1 MIFSSKDL
9 QHAGRALVRAPLF
22 VFAVVLPFA
31 LGIGASTAIFS
42 VADALL
48 RQPLPFPAMDHLVLM
63 TELSPS
69 RASYGV
75 TPANFLDW
83 RTQTRSFESMAAFA
97 PGESALTGIGTP
109 QSVNSASVT
118 NDFFSTLGV
127 TPLMGRLF
135 TPKDIVGDQENSVVL
150 GYGFWEQRF
159 AGNPDIVGREI
170 SLDSAK
176 YTVIGI
182 LKKGSG
188 FPLNTDIWRPLV
200 LGAHDIQDRSTHNL
214 QLLARLKADVS
225 LAKVQAEMKQVTGQL
240 ASAYPE
246 TNQGWGSRVV
256 ALSDLVSNG
265 LTARYTMM
273 MMGAVLFV
281 LLIVC
286 ANVANLQLVR
296 GIVRKREWS
305 LRYALGASRW
315 DIIRLLLMESI
326 ALALISGGLAIC
338 FANVSVRLIRI
349 NMPASIAR
357 FVPGFDQISL
367 NLDAV
372 LFTLGLAIF
381 SAVASGLLPALYASR
396 TDIQKELKEGGK
408 GSTSQRSHGRASAI
422 LLVGEVAVT
431 LMLLVGTGLMVRGTN
446 SIRQNFAGMH
456 PDQVLTCRIHLADPQ
471 YATPVDS
478 LRFYRTFL
486 EQFSRTP
493 GVMSAAVATDIP
505 YGESSRS
512 TAVTV
517 QDAPVVKLGQRDAAM
532 VQIVSPDFFKTLG
545 ISVRG
550 GRVFQVGDNE
560 DAAGVVIISQQFVR
574 RYWPNKDPIG
584 RQIRLGSQPAQT
596 PWLRVVGVADD
607 VHYNWLNPDP
617 ESVVYR
623 PFAQAQQRSAFLLF
637 RTLGDPEQFAPLL
650 RQQVTAIDQ
659 NQPISEVQSWTEVIS
674 QSMIGLSYVRVMML
688 VLAVLAMA
696 VASLGLYGLMSY
708 TVATKRNDI
717 GIRLALGAQRSQ
729 ILKMVIGKAML
740 ITNLGLAIGLLGSF
754 VITRTLANL
763 VFGISA
769 LDPWT
774 FGGASVMFI
783 GIALIASYWPAR
795 QASRVDPLDVLRAQ

>member
-1 MIFSSKDL
+1 MIFSGKDF
-9 QHAGRALVRAPLF
+9 QHAGRALLKAPFF
-22 VFAVVLPFA
+22 VLAVVLPLA

-48 RQPLPFPAMDHLVLM
+48 RQPLPFPAMDHLILL
-63 TELSPS
+63 TELSPA
-69 RASYGV
+69 RESYGV

-97 PGESALTGIGTP
+97 PEESALTGIGNP
-109 QSVNSASVT
+109 QSVNSTAVT
-118 NDFFSTLGV
+118 NDFFATLGV

-135 TPKDIVGDQENSVVL
+135 TPKDIIGDQENSVVL
-150 GYGFWEQRF
+150 SYSLWEQRF
-159 AGNPDIVGREI
+159 GGNPDIVGKEI
-170 SLDSAK
+170 ALDSAK

-182 LKKGSG
+182 LKKGTG
-188 FPLNTDIWRPLV
+188 FPLNTDVWRPLV
-200 LGAHDIQDRSTHNL
+200 LGANKIQDRSTHSL
-214 QLLARLKADVS
+214 QLLARLKPEAS
-225 LAKVQAEMKQVTGQL
+225 LVKAQAEMKQVTGQL
-240 ASAYPE
+240 AVAYPQ
-246 TNQGWGSRVV
+246 TNQGWGSYLA
-256 ALSDLVSNG
+256 ALSDFVSNG

-286 ANVANLQLVR
+286 ANIANLQLVR

-315 DIIRLLLMESI
+315 DIIRLLLMESMT
-326 ALALISGGLAIC
+326 LAFISAGLAIW

-349 NMPASIAR
+349 NMPAAIER
-357 FVPGFDQISL
+357 FVPGFDRISL

-381 SAVASGLLPALYASR
+381 SAVACGLLPALFSSR
-396 TDIQKELKEGGK
+396 TNIQKELKEGGK
-408 GSTSQRSHGRASAI
+408 GSTSERSHGRASTI

-446 SIRQNFAGMH
+446 SMRQNFAGMH
-456 PDQVLTCRIHLADPQ
+456 PQQVLTSRIHLADPQ
-471 YATPVDS
+471 YAKPADS

-486 EQFSRTP
+486 DQFSRTP
-493 GVMSAAVATDIP
+493 GVTGAAVATDIP
-505 YGESSRS
+505 YGGHVRS
-512 TAVTV
+512 MPVTV
-517 QDAPVVKLGQRDAAM
+517 QDAPAVKLGQHDATM
-532 VQIVSPDFFKTLG
+532 VQIVSTDFFQTLG
-545 ISVRG
+545 ISVRT
-550 GRVFQVGDNE
+550 GRAFQAGDNE
-560 DAAGVVIISQQFVR
+560 DAAGVVIVSQQFVR

-584 RQIRLGSQPAQT
+584 RQIQLGTQAAQT

-607 VHYNWLNPDP
+607 IHYNWLNPDP

-637 RTLGDPEQFAPLL
+637 RTLGDSEQFAPLL

-659 NQPISEVQSWTEVIS
+659 NQPIAEMQSWAEVIA

-708 TVATKRNDI
+708 TVATRRDDI
-717 GIRLALGAQRSQ
+717 GIRLALGAQRGQ
-729 ILKMVIGKAML
+729 ILKMVIGKGML
-740 ITNLGLAIGLLGSF
+740 ITNLGLVIGLLGSF
-754 VITRTLANL
+754 AITRTLASL

-774 FGGASVMFI
+774 FGSATVIFI
-783 GIALIASYWPAR
+783 VIALIASYWPAR
-795 QASRVDPLDVLRAQ
+795 QASRVDPLDVFRSQ